1 MKIYL
6 DANIYVDYLLGQKSE
21 ELAAE
26 AFRRCIGC
34 SFKIVSSPTVVEE
47 AILAC
52 KGNTI
57 LMQNLWDS
65 LKKAGKLSIVQK
77 DAATVQE
84 AILLNEK
91 TGKKYGRNDFIH
103 AILAAEHAD
112 AFVTRDLKFM
122 PSAREIV
129 HAETLEEFLSSL

>member
-6 DANIYVDYLLGQKSE
+6 DSNIYLDYLLGQKGE

-26 AFRRCIGC
+26 AFRRSIGC
-34 SFKIVSSPTVVEE
+34 SFTIVSSPTVVEE
-47 AILAC
+47 VILAC

-57 LMQNLWDS
+57 LMQNLWDN

-91 TGKKYGRNDFIH
+91 TGGEYGRNDFIH
-103 AILAAEHAD
+103 AILAEKHAD
-112 AFVTRDLKFM
+112 IFVTRDLEFM
-122 PSAREIV
+122 PSAKGITRS
-129 HAETLEEFLSSL
+129 ETLAEFLSNL